1 MLIYVSGFDFF
12 NYCIVMMNKI
22 VFALYKFG
30 GNVHIV
36 IKLKSKKIYIHA
48 KYNFYLFSFG
58 IFHEIHPLYK
68 YWSFSFHL
76 SQWSWHSLWTPYA

>member
-1 MLIYVSGFDFF
+1 MVFYTDLCVSGFDFF
-12 NYCIVMMNKI
+12 NYCIVKMNKI

-36 IKLKSKKIYIHA
+36 IKLKSKNVYIHA
-48 KYNFYLFSFG
+48 KYHFYLFSFG

-68 YWSFSFHL
+68 Y
-76 SQWSWHSLWTPYA
+76 